1 VATICHLQLIV
12 RGHDSFMQDLF
23 SQLVVANNTATHAA
37 AFMKI
42 LQESNHGVQNSNH
55 TISLPA

>member
-1 VATICHLQLIV
+1 
-12 RGHDSFMQDLF
+12 MQDLF

-55 TISLPA
+55 KISLPA